1 METSPYR
8 VAHAVQLGRVLARI
22 RSDEGLSQQEMADR
36 IGVHR
41 SYLARMEN
49 GLETSQLKRIFGT
62 LHEAGYEMVIRRAPS

>member
-1 METSPYR
+1 MFR

-36 IGVHR
+36 LGIHR

-49 GLETSQLKRIFGT
+49 GLETNQLKRIFGM
-62 LHEAGYEMVIRRAPS
+62 LHEAGYEMVIRRRG